1 MATIAIPKKLTK
13 GEELIII
20 PRKEYER
27 ILSLKTIPEFRPAAS
42 QKRALTRGRKN
53 RQNGNFFTLDELKNK
68 LGLAN

>member
-1 MATIAIPKKLTK
+1 MATITIPRKLTK

-27 ILSLKTIPEFRPAAS
+27 ILSLKTIPEFRPTTS
-42 QKRALTRGRKN
+42 QKRALMRGRKN
-53 RQNGNFFTLDELKNK
+53 RQSGNFFTLDELKNK